1 MRKFNRKWVGT
12 VIQKDY
18 INRTYAG
25 WLGKVIGIRM
35 GAPIEGWPKEKIELF
50 YGKEMKD
57 YVVDYKDFAAD
68 DDSNG
73 PIFFIRGLEHYKQL
87 TPREMG
93 YTCLNYIP
101 KEHGFFWWG
110 GELSTEHT
118 AFKNLFAGMEA
129 PESGSA
135 DVNGME
141 MAEQI
146 GGQIFIDGF
155 GFVAPGNP
163 VLASELAEASARVT
177 HDYDGVAG
185 ARFIAAC
192 IALAYV
198 KNDVKEIMEE
208 ALTLISKDGNYYKVI
223 KEMMAYYE
231 AGKSSEEAFQCLRNQ
246 YWSDCYKGICHIIP
260 NAGIIAIALLYGEG
274 NFLKTME
281 LVNLL
286 GFDTDCNAGNVGAI
300 LGVLCGTYEENEVN
314 GIPKHL
320 ITPIQDIMLA
330 SSVVGSLNIST
341 LSENTL
347 LFCSIGYEL
356 AGEEMPEPYQEIWTG
371 LVQEGKRISHFEFTD
386 AIHGFRIKGDYK
398 NAEVSLDSTREDTYR
413 GCRCLKARIN
423 NIHPGNQVYI
433 YQKTYYEPEDLHD
446 ARYQPCFSP
455 IAYTGDIVSC
465 QVKNVTGQKLI
476 AHLYCYDCVSKKTYR
491 FASLDLSREGV
502 DAEWCSLSGRIPML
516 PNTRIKEVG
525 IEVVSAESQDLYFGE
540 QVIMY
545 VDEFVIEGKPDISME
560 FSTLHLEDYSLHSST
575 QKELSGFTHY
585 QSGMDGI
592 ACMEEGVAISKAEKI
607 FTGDY
612 YWRDYHC
619 ELTFTM
625 KQGSRFD
632 LLLRAQGNLRSYGI
646 QIADGELRI
655 VRNAE
660 NKATVLA
667 KTEFIP
673 ELDEEYTLSVTAN
686 GPCVEVTLEELA
698 LSIED
703 SSYEYGMVGMQTD
716 EDSVVLLKDL
726 KIESK

>member
-1 MRKFNRKWVGT
+1 M
-12 VIQKDY
+12 IQKDY
-18 INRTYAG
+18 ISRTYAG

-35 GAPIEGWPKEKIELF
+35 GAPIEGWPREKIELF

-73 PIFFIRGLEHYKQL
+73 PIFFIRGLEHYKEL
-87 TPREMG
+87 TAREMG

-118 AFKNLFAGMEA
+118 AFNNLFAGMEA

-135 DVNGME
+135 KVNGLE

-163 VLASELAEASARVT
+163 ELACQLAEASARVT
-177 HDYDGVAG
+177 HDLDGVAG

-198 KNDVKEIMEE
+198 KSDLKEIMEE
-208 ALTLISKDGNYYKVI
+208 ALTYIAKDGNYYKVV
-223 KEMMAYYE
+223 KEMMAHYE
-231 AGKSSEEAFQCLRNQ
+231 AGKSKDEAFKCLKEK
-246 YWSDCYKGICHIIP
+246 YWTDCYKGICHIIP

-300 LGVLCGTYEENEVN
+300 LGVICKTYEENEVD

-330 SSVVGSLNIST
+330 SSIVGSLNIST

-347 LFCSIGYEL
+347 LFCKIGYEL
-356 AGEEMPEPYQEIWTG
+356 AGEEMPEPYKSIWDG
-371 LVQEGKRISHFEFTD
+371 LEREGKRISHFEFTD
-386 AIHGFRIKGDYK
+386 AIHGFRIKGEYK
-398 NAEVSLDSTREDTYR
+398 NAELSVTNTREDAYL
-413 GCRCLKARIN
+413 GKGCLKARIN
-423 NIHPGNQVYI
+423 NIHPGNQVFI

-455 IAYTGDIVSC
+455 VAYTGDQVSC
-465 QVKNVTGQKLI
+465 QVKNVTGQMLM
-476 AHLYCYDCVSKKTYR
+476 AYLYCYDLVSGETYR
-491 FASLDLSREGV
+491 FASVDLSGDGKSTSWTCLEGQ
-502 DAEWCSLSGRIPML
+502 IPMI
-516 PNTRIKEVG
+516 PNARIKEVG
-525 IEVVSAESQDLYFGE
+525 IEIVSTELEDLYFGE
-540 QVIMY
+540 QVILY
-545 VDEFVIEGKPDISME
+545 VDEFVLQGKPNLSID
-560 FSTLHLEDYSLHSST
+560 FATLHLEDYSLHSSL

-585 QSGMDGI
+585 QANVEGLECREDG
-592 ACMEEGVAISKAEKI
+592 VVLSKSEKI
-607 FTGDY
+607 YTGDY
-612 YWRDYHC
+612 YWRDYGC
-619 ELTFTM
+619 TLNFVM
-625 KQGSRFD
+625 KEGKRFD
-632 LLLRAQGNLRSYGI
+632 VFLRAQGNLRSYGI
-646 QIADGELRI
+646 QVAEGELRI
-655 VRNAE
+655 VCNKE
-660 NKATVLA
+660 NKEMVLA
-667 KTEFIP
+667 KAAFTP
-673 ELDEEYTLSVTAN
+673 ELEKEYCFSMMVKGEKLQVTLGELTLSV
-686 GPCVEVTLEELA
+686 
-698 LSIED
+698 ED
-703 SSYEYGMVGMQTD
+703 DTYAYGMIGMQTD
-716 EDSVVLLKDL
+716 ENSSILLKQL
-726 KIESK
+726 KLETIL

>member
-1 MRKFNRKWVGT
+1 M
-12 VIQKDY
+12 IQKDY
-18 INRTYAG
+18 ISRTYAG

-35 GAPIEGWPKEKIELF
+35 GAPIEGWPREKIELF

-73 PIFFIRGLEHYKQL
+73 PIFFIRGLEHYKEL
-87 TPREMG
+87 TAREMG

-101 KEHGFFWWG
+101 REHGFFWWG

-118 AFKNLFAGMEA
+118 AFNNLFAGMEA

-135 DVNGME
+135 KVNGME

-163 VLASELAEASARVT
+163 ELACQLAEASARVT
-177 HDYDGVAG
+177 HDFDGVAG

-198 KNDVKEIMEE
+198 KSDIKEIMEE
-208 ALTLISKDGNYYKVI
+208 ALTYIAKDGNYYKVV

-231 AGKSSEEAFQCLRNQ
+231 AGKSKDEAFKCLKEK
-246 YWSDCYKGICHIIP
+246 YWTDCYKGICHIIP

-300 LGVLCGTYEENEVN
+300 LGAICKTYEENEVD

-347 LFCSIGYEL
+347 LFCKIGYEL
-356 AGEEMPEPYQEIWTG
+356 AGEEMPEPYKGIWEG
-371 LVQEGKRISHFEFTD
+371 LELEGKRISHFEFTD
-386 AIHGFRIKGDYK
+386 AIHGFRIKGEYK
-398 NAEVSLDSTREDTYR
+398 NAELSVATTREDSYF
-413 GCRCLKARIN
+413 GEGCLKARIN

-455 IAYTGDIVSC
+455 IAYTGDQVSC
-465 QVKNVTGQKLI
+465 QVKNVTGQKLM
-476 AHLYCYDCVSKKTYR
+476 AYLYCYDLVSGETHR
-491 FASLDLSREGV
+491 FASVDLSG
-502 DAEWCSLSGRIPML
+502 DGNSTPWTSLEGRIPMI
-516 PNTRIKEVG
+516 PNARIKEVG
-525 IEVVSAESQDLYFGE
+525 IEIVSTEPEDLYFGE
-540 QVIMY
+540 QVILY
-545 VDEFVIEGKPDISME
+545 VDEFVIQGKPNLSME
-560 FSTLHLEDYSLHSST
+560 FSTLHLEDYSLHSSI

-585 QSGMDGI
+585 QASVDGL
-592 ACMEEGVAISKAEKI
+592 EGREDGVVLSKSEKI
-607 FTGDY
+607 YTGDY
-612 YWRDYHC
+612 YWRDYRC
-619 ELTFTM
+619 TLNFVM
-625 KQGSRFD
+625 KAGERFD
-632 LLLRAQGNLRSYGI
+632 VLLRAQGNLRSYGM
-646 QIADGELRI
+646 QVAEGELRI
-655 VRNAE
+655 VCNKE
-660 NKATVLA
+660 NKEIVLA
-667 KTEFIP
+667 KAAFSP
-673 ELDEEYTLSVTAN
+673 ELEKEYCISMMVKGKELQVTLDDLTLSV
-686 GPCVEVTLEELA
+686 
-698 LSIED
+698 ED
-703 SSYEYGMVGMQTD
+703 GTYAYGMIGMQTD
-716 EDSVVLLKDL
+716 EHSSILLKEMKL
-726 KIESK
+726 ETIS